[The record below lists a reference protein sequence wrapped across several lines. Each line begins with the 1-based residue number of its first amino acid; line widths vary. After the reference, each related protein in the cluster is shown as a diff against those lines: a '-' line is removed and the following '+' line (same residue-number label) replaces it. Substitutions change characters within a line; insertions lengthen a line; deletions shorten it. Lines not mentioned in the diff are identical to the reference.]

1 MRVGKPDG
9 HVTGQEQEELAAGFG
24 ARLRELRE
32 AAGLTR
38 ARLAALAGVA
48 EMTVDFLEHGHRRP
62 GKTTVAAMAAILRPQ
77 NAEEV
82 AEELTALA
90 GGSLRQGWKRNSLP
104 AERGLTLE
112 QARRALQLARE
123 DRALARKVHGFRPSA
138 AAERHLE
145 RADAAVKD
153 AQLDLRRAENLA
165 AIGPHVAHTAETAL
179 ANKGMHGM
187 AVDPMTSAQTGEV

>member
-9 HVTGQEQEELAAGFG
+9 HVTGQEQEALAAGFG

-32 AAGLTR
+32 AARLTR

-62 GKTTVAAMAAILRPQ
+62 GKTTVAAMAAILSPQ
-77 NAEEV
+77 NAEEA

-90 GGSLRQGWKRNSLP
+90 GGSLRQGWKRALP
-104 AERGLTLE
+104 PAARGLTLD
-112 QARRALQLARE
+112 QARRALQLARA
-123 DRALARKVHGFRPSA
+123 DRDVARKVRRFRPSA
-138 AAERHLE
+138 AAEAHFA

-153 AQLDLRRAENLA
+153 AQLDLRRAESLA
-165 AIGPHVAHTAETAL
+165 AIGPHVAHTAETEART
-179 ANKGMHGM
+179 
-187 AVDPMTSAQTGEV
+187 PGEV